1 MTISKKKKNITFAL
15 ISTAAIIL
23 FAVLAYLFPYSG
35 DDWAWGSQLGIE
47 RLNNWFDGYN
57 GRYAGNLLVIALTR
71 VPVLKIAF
79 MAVSYYLT
87 CLFAY
92 KYSASS
98 RISVFIFSIAMF
110 FTMPKE
116 IFVQAVVWTSGY
128 TNYVP
133 PILMMIGY
141 ILLVKNIFNKDKP
154 VYAKPIFVLT
164 FILGFAGAMF
174 MENLTLYSIA
184 AAILVILYCGIKFKK
199 AFLPHISYFVGTVA
213 GAVMMFTNSSYGIIA
228 SNKEGDGYRSS
239 ALGSGNLIETIG
251 SHLEK
256 IYTQLF
262 INNFVLLIILTVLT
276 LALAGLK
283 LNKIKKEKYRNLVIF
298 CSAVHV
304 FSLILILFKANFS
317 HWKLL
322 LESEYGTVVTVLFFT
337 VAAGL
342 YYISLSAVMLVCL
355 DGEGIRD
362 KALFLIISIPIIVA
376 PLLVVNPIGP
386 RNFFPPFMLMIMMAA
401 FILENLLE
409 CANNNN
415 LQKFLSLTFAAVIFA
430 SGIYYLNIY
439 VPIHRYDTA
448 RNETAVEQSQENN
461 EVTLCTLPYDS
472 YVWYGNPDEEPW
484 ATRYKKFHGIDEQ
497 VQFEFVKYSDYKY

>member
-1 MTISKKKKNITFAL
+1 MTINSKKKNITFAV
-15 ISTAAIIL
+15 ISTAAILL

-35 DDWAWGSQLGIE
+35 DDWAWGSQLGID

-71 VPVLKIAF
+71 VPVLKIAL
-79 MAVSYYLT
+79 MALSYYLT

-92 KYSASS
+92 KYSGSK
-98 RISVFIFSIAMF
+98 RISVLIFGIAMF

-141 ILLVKNIFNKDKP
+141 ILLIKNIFKKDKP
-154 VYAKPIFVLT
+154 VYTKPLFVLT
-164 FILGFAGAMF
+164 FILGFAGALF

-184 AAILVILYCGIKFKK
+184 AAVLVILYCAVKFRK
-199 AFLPHISYFVGTVA
+199 AFLPHISYFAGSAA

-228 SNKEGDGYRSS
+228 SNEKGDGYRSS
-239 ALGSGNLIETIG
+239 ALGSGNLVETIG

-262 INNFVLLIILTVLT
+262 TNNFVLLIILTVLA
-276 LALAGLK
+276 LALAAFK
-283 LNKIKKEKYRNLVIF
+283 LNKIKKEKCRNLVIF
-298 CSAVHV
+298 SSAVNV

-322 LESEYGTVVTVLFFT
+322 LESEYSTVVTVLFFT
-337 VAAGL
+337 AAAGL
-342 YYISLSAVMLVCL
+342 YYLSLSAVILICL
-355 DGEGIRD
+355 DSEGTRD

-401 FILENLLE
+401 LILENLLD
-409 CANNNN
+409 CADNHH
-415 LQKFLSLTFAAVIFA
+415 LQKFLSLTFAAVILA

-439 VPIHRYDTA
+439 IPIHRYDTA
-448 RNETAVEQSQENN
+448 RNETAVQQSLEDD

-472 YVWYGNPDEEPW
+472 YVWYGNPDKEPW